1 MPGNKYKLKIGQ
13 DEARGNDVGEGEYEK
28 ICQRNGSPSQSCPK
42 NKDGETTVHAERAAF
57 AKAQGHEIRRWY
69 SRTGAS
75 SVLLPHKIQVGD
87 A

>member
-1 MPGNKYKLKIGQ
+1 MKRF
-13 DEARGNDVGEGEYEK
+13 ARGIVSK
-28 ICQRNGSPSQSCPK
+28 VRVVPK

-57 AKAQGHEIRRWY
+57 AKAQGQEIRRWY

>member
-1 MPGNKYKLKIGQ
+1 MRRFARRIVLKV
-13 DEARGNDVGEGEYEK
+13 RVV
-28 ICQRNGSPSQSCPK
+28 PK
-42 NKDGETTVHAERAAF
+42 NKDGETTVHAETAAF
-57 AKAQGHEIRRWY
+57 AKAQGHEIRRRC